1 MNTVIVKKM
10 LNSNCSGS
18 LKPLPLQWSKLPKT
32 TIAMPVTRH
41 FFLERAIN
49 LTAVNF
55 QSISNVKE
63 NELLS
68 HPGME
73 DDDLV
78 RLCQNGDIP
87 AFDTLFHKY
96 RDKIYST
103 TYRMINNQEDAL
115 DLTQEIF
122 LKVYQKIGKY
132 DFKSAF
138 STWLYRLA
146 VNVCID
152 ELRKR
157 KKMNFVELTE
167 IQIDK
172 RTPESQLLSKEEEE
186 LVWKALNSLKEKER
200 AILVLRD
207 MEGLSYDEISSIL
220 DCSMGRVKSRIHEAR
235 EKLKITLEKIML
247 HIK

>member
-1 MNTVIVKKM
+1 
-10 LNSNCSGS
+10 
-18 LKPLPLQWSKLPKT
+18 
-32 TIAMPVTRH
+32 
-41 FFLERAIN
+41 
-49 LTAVNF
+49 
-55 QSISNVKE
+55 
-63 NELLS
+63 
-68 HPGME
+68 ME
-73 DDDLV
+73 DTDLV

-87 AFDTLFHKY
+87 AFDTLFQKY
-96 RDKIYST
+96 RDKVYST

-132 DFKSAF
+132 DFKSTF

-157 KKMNFVELTE
+157 KKANFVQLTQ
-167 IQIDK
+167 IQIDE

-186 LVWKALNSLKEKER
+186 LVWNALNSLKEKER

-220 DCSMGRVKSRIHEAR
+220 DCSTGRVKSRIHEAR
-235 EKLKITLEKIML
+235 EKLKIALEKIIL
-247 HIK
+247 RIR